1 MDAPKWPNIYQ
12 SCTSCLQS
20 EIPESAIAGSSAK
33 AVYAAIATNSVLSVI
48 KLVAFGF
55 TGSGAMLSE
64 GIHSLA
70 DVGNQSLLALG
81 IKKARKDAD
90 EDHPYGYGR
99 DAFVWAMISAVGI
112 FFLGCGFTLYHG
124 LSSLWDHLH
133 GHSHPI
139 ESVGVAVGVLVFSA
153 LLEGW
158 TFWIA
163 LVEVRKSAKAA
174 QMSLRQYTQEGS
186 DPMGVAVLLE
196 DAAAV
201 LGVLI
206 ALSCIGMYQLT
217 GNPIWD
223 SIGSIIIAI
232 LLGLV
237 AVFLVKKNRS
247 ALLGRNVSGV
257 QQSAVMGVLSSDPVV
272 ERFHDV
278 KATVMSAESF
288 RFKAEV
294 DFDGRVIA
302 QKLLD
307 TRDMAALHAELRAS
321 PEALQA
327 FLVEFGEEMLEALGD
342 EINRIEERIQAEVPA
357 AKHVDLEV
365 D

>member
-1 MDAPKWPNIYQ
+1 M
-12 SCTSCLQS
+12 
-20 EIPESAIAGSSAK
+20 AGSSAK
-33 AVYAAIATNSVLSVI
+33 AVYTAIVTNSIITVV
-48 KLVAFGF
+48 KLTAFGF

-81 IKKARKDAD
+81 IQKAKKEAD

-139 ESVGVAVGVLVFSA
+139 ESVNIAVGVLVFSVV
-153 LLEGW
+153 LESW
-158 TFWIA
+158 TFWVA
-163 LVEVRKSAKAA
+163 LREVRKSADAIG
-174 QMSLRQYTQEGS
+174 MTLREYTRDGP

-201 LGVLI
+201 IGVLI
-206 ALSCIGMYQLT
+206 VLACIGLYILT
-217 GNPIWD
+217 GNPIFD
-223 SIGSIIIAI
+223 AIGSIIIAI
-232 LLGLV
+232 LLGTV
-237 AVFLVKKNRS
+237 AIFLVSKNRS
-247 ALLGRNVSGV
+247 ALLGRTVT
-257 QQSAVMGVLSSDPVV
+257 QSEQRAVIEVLQADPAV
-272 ERFHDV
+272 EHIHDV
-278 KATVMSAESF
+278 KATVMSAETF

-294 DFDGRVIA
+294 DFDGRIVA
-302 QKLLD
+302 K
-307 TRDMAALHAELRAS
+307 RALSDQDLQAIYDQVSGS
-321 PEALQA
+321 PEALEQY
-327 FLVEFGEEMLEALGD
+327 LLGFGEQVIEALGE
-342 EINRIEERIQAEVPA
+342 EIDRIEARIKEEVPA
-357 AKHVDLEV
+357 AKHVDLEA